1 MAINKITA
9 TEGNWLFNG
18 ETFAKEVSGFGDL
31 SKWSEVTDGYKTQW
45 EAEHAN
51 PEIPEIDGEG
61 INGNS

>member
-18 ETFAKEVSGFGDL
+18 EGFAKEVSGFGDL
-31 SKWSEVTDGYKTQW
+31 SKWSEVTDDYKTQW

-51 PEIPEIDGEG
+51 PEVPEIGGGG
-61 INGNS
+61 IM

>member
-9 TEGNWLFNG
+9 TEGKWLFNG
-18 ETFAKEVSGFGDL
+18 EGFAKEVSGFGDL
-31 SKWSEVTDGYKTQW
+31 SQWEEVTDDYKTQW